1 MSRRFRMKFRTWI
14 FVIVS
19 LALMGSLVLAQ
30 ETKPAPKPAP
40 KPASPVGTA
49 ATQVAGKYVQ
59 VGTNQR
65 YQDGKWIEVTYG
77 RPIMRQRQNIFGAG
91 ADYGKVVNAGTPVWR
106 AGANQTTRL
115 KSEVPLVFDGKTL
128 PAGEYDVFVDLK
140 ETGWTIIFSTWPAQ
154 EKYDP
159 KNKEAL
165 WGSYGYTPD
174 KDVLRAPMKVDA
186 LPFSMDQFTI
196 AFIDV
201 TAADGKIAMMWDK
214 TMATVAFK
222 VGS

>member
-1 MSRRFRMKFRTWI
+1 MKFRTWI
-14 FVIVS
+14 FVIIG

-30 ETKPAPKPAP
+30 ETKPAPKPTP
-40 KPASPVGTA
+40 KPASPAGTA

-65 YQDGKWIEVTYG
+65 YQDGKWIEITYG
-77 RPIMRQRQNIFGAG
+77 RPILRQRANIFGAG
-91 ADYGKVVNAGTPVWR
+91 ADYGKTVNGGAPVWR

-115 KSEVPLVFDGKTL
+115 TTEVPLVFDGKTL
-128 PAGEYDVFVDLK
+128 PAGAYDVFVDLK
-140 ETGWTIIFSTWPAQ
+140 ATGWTIIFSTWPAQ

-165 WGSYGYTPD
+165 WGSYGYTLD
-174 KDVLRAPMKVDA
+174 KDVLRAPMKVEMAPYSLDE
-186 LPFSMDQFTI
+186 LTI
-196 AFIDV
+196 AFVDM
-201 TAADGKIAMMWDK
+201 TAADGKIAIMWDK
-214 TMATVAFK
+214 TVATVAFK

>member
-1 MSRRFRMKFRTWI
+1 MI
-14 FVIVS
+14 GG

-30 ETKPAPKPAP
+30 ETKPAAKPAP
-40 KPASPVGTA
+40 KPASPAGTA
-49 ATQVAGKYVQ
+49 ATQVGGKYAQ

-65 YQDGKWIEVTYG
+65 YQDGKWIEISYG

-91 ADYGKVVNAGTPVWR
+91 ADYGKTVNAGAPVWR

-115 KSEVPLVFDGKTL
+115 KTEVPLVFDGKTL

-154 EKYDP
+154 EKYDRA
-159 KNKEAL
+159 NKEAL
-165 WGSYGYTPD
+165 WGSFGYTPD
-174 KDVLRAPMKVDA
+174 KDVLRAPMTLAA

-196 AFIDV
+196 AFVDV
-201 TAADGKIAMMWDK
+201 TSADGKIAMMWDK

>member
-1 MSRRFRMKFRTWI
+1 MKIRAWI
-14 FVIVS
+14 SLIVS
-19 LALMGSLVLAQ
+19 LAFVGSLALAQ
-30 ETKPAPKPAP
+30 ETKPAAKPAP
-40 KPASPVGTA
+40 KPASPAGTA

-65 YQDGKWIEVTYG
+65 YQDGKWIEITYG
-77 RPIMRQRQNIFGAG
+77 RPIMRQRQNVFGAG
-91 ADYGKVVNAGTPVWR
+91 ADYGKTVNGGAPVWR
-106 AGANQTTRL
+106 VGANQTTRI
-115 KSEVPLVFDGKTL
+115 KNEVPLVFDGKTL
-128 PAGEYDVFVDLK
+128 PVGEYDVFVDLQEK
-140 ETGWTIIFSTWPAQ
+140 GWTIIFSTWPAQ

-174 KDVLRAPMKVDA
+174 KDVLRAPMKIDTM
-186 LPFSMDQFTI
+186 PFAMDQFTI
-196 AFIDV
+196 AFVDV
-201 TAADGKIAMMWDK
+201 TTSDGKIAMMWDK

>member
-1 MSRRFRMKFRTWI
+1 MKFRTWI

-19 LALMGSLVLAQ
+19 LALMGSLVPAQ

-40 KPASPVGTA
+40 KPASPTGTA

-91 ADYGKVVNAGTPVWR
+91 ADYGKAVNGGTPVWR

>member
-1 MSRRFRMKFRTWI
+1 MKFRTWI
-14 FVIVS
+14 FVIIG

-30 ETKPAPKPAP
+30 ETKPAPKPTP
-40 KPASPVGTA
+40 KPASPAGTA

-65 YQDGKWIEVTYG
+65 YQDGKWIEITYG
-77 RPIMRQRQNIFGAG
+77 RPILRQRANIFGAG
-91 ADYGKVVNAGTPVWR
+91 ADYGKTVTAGAPVWR

-115 KSEVPLVFDGKTL
+115 TTEVPLVFDGKTL
-128 PAGEYDVFVDLK
+128 PAGAYDVFVDLK
-140 ETGWTIIFSTWPAQ
+140 ATGWTIIFSTWPAQ

-174 KDVLRAPMKVDA
+174 KDVLRAPMKVEMAPYSLDE
-186 LPFSMDQFTI
+186 LTI
-196 AFIDV
+196 AFVDM
-201 TAADGKIAMMWDK
+201 TAADGKIAIMWDK
-214 TMATVAFK
+214 TVATVAFK

>member
-1 MSRRFRMKFRTWI
+1 MKFRTWI
-14 FVIVS
+14 FVIVA

-30 ETKPAPKPAP
+30 ETKPAPKPTP
-40 KPASPVGTA
+40 KPASPAGTA

-65 YQDGKWIEVTYG
+65 YQDGKWIEIAYG
-77 RPIMRQRQNIFGAG
+77 RPILRQRANIFGAG
-91 ADYGKVVNAGTPVWR
+91 ADYGKTVNGGAPVWR

-115 KSEVPLVFDGKTL
+115 TTEVPLVFDGKTL
-128 PAGEYDVFVDLK
+128 PAGAYDVFVDLK
-140 ETGWTIIFSTWPAQ
+140 ATGWTIIFSTWPAQ

-165 WGSYGYTPD
+165 WGSYGYTLD
-174 KDVLRAPMKVDA
+174 KDVLRAPMKVEMAPYSLDE
-186 LPFSMDQFTI
+186 LTI
-196 AFIDV
+196 AFVDM
-201 TAADGKIAMMWDK
+201 TAADGKIAIMWDK
-214 TMATVAFK
+214 TVATVAFK

>member
-1 MSRRFRMKFRTWI
+1 MRFRSWI
-14 FVIVS
+14 LLIGGVVV
-19 LALMGSLVLAQ
+19 LGCLVLAQ
-30 ETKPAPKPAP
+30 AQKPACPP
-40 KPASPVGTA
+40 GTA
-49 ATQVAGKYVQ
+49 ATQVGGKYVQ
-59 VGTNQR
+59 AQNNQR
-65 YQDGKWIEVTYG
+65 YQGGKWIEISYG
-77 RPIMRQRQNIFGAG
+77 RPIKRERQNVFGAG
-91 ADYGKVVNAGTPVWR
+91 AEYGKKLNDDAPVWR

-115 KSEVPLVFDGKTL
+115 KTEVPLVFDGKTL
-128 PAGEYDVFVDLK
+128 PAGEYCVFVDLK
-140 ETGWTIIFSTWPAQ
+140 EKAWTIIFSTWPAQ

-174 KDVLRAPMKVDA
+174 KDVLRATMKLDT

-196 AFIDV
+196 AFIDITSV
-201 TAADGKIAMMWDK
+201 DGKLAMMWDK